1 MLTRITVYAGPSGE
15 DPRESSVAFQVVAN
29 SDVSEHLRM
38 LGLEWR
44 TADYMP
50 QRQVVITL
58 DPIEPEHR
66 KEDVKIQV
74 RAAAEALERTGL
86 L

>member
-1 MLTRITVYAGPSGE
+1 MIRITVYSGPSTTDE
-15 DPRESSVAFQVVAN
+15 RPPAVSTRTVA
-29 SDVSEHLRM
+29 DVDVDDELRKI
-38 LGLEWR
+38 GIEWR

-58 DPIEPEHR
+58 DPVTTDDER
-66 KEDVKIQV
+66 AKLRANV
-74 RAAAEALERTGL
+74 RAAAEYLEQTGL